1 VRINVRERGE
11 TLLTPLQW
19 EVISNDPSFASLV
32 DMSIL
37 SAEPARRKSGWRL
50 KAGAYVGRAT
60 LGGIDVN
67 IVEKVP
73 GATNALLSALAPR
86 SFQLTQA
93 TMRESLAGRPDA
105 MIASM
110 LIASTRTYLSHGGE
124 AEYREEHLTGAYVT
138 GRLDV
143 RRTAGLRA
151 RGVRHRVAFSRN
163 VLDDDT
169 PLNRSIFGALGVL
182 ATPGASS
189 EFGVHVTAGAR
200 ALRSSFGLSA
210 KTSSM
215 MSRSELREEAALVA
229 GANHFRRDTSAQ
241 EAGVLASAVL
251 EGAAFL
257 GEAGTRLIPRS
268 WFVNLEELFE
278 RLLRKLV
285 SDSLGEE
292 AKVASA
298 AEWPGGT
305 RPPPLFPEHSRRYAS
320 NPDLVILQKG
330 CLTIGDAK
338 YKDFD
343 TWPSASDIY
352 QLISHAAACGAE
364 RAGLFYPSEKGIV
377 ITPLG
382 VAATGCHAWAF
393 GIDLTNPTES
403 IRETMRAMSLVK

>member
-1 VRINVRERGE
+1 MIDVRERGE
-11 TLLTPLQW
+11 TLLTPKEW
-19 EVISNDPSFASLV
+19 EAISNDPSFASLV
-32 DMSIL
+32 DKSIL
-37 SAEPARRKSGWRL
+37 SAEPARRQSGWRL

-124 AEYREEHLTGAYVT
+124 AEYRNEHLTGAYVT

-189 EFGVHVTAGAR
+189 EFGVHVTAAAR

-210 KTSSM
+210 KTSLM
-215 MSRSELREEAALVA
+215 MSRSELREEAAHVA
-229 GANHFRRDTSAQ
+229 EAKTFRRESSAQ

-251 EGAAFL
+251 EGAAFV
-257 GEAGTRLIPRS
+257 GESGTRLIPRS

-278 RLLRKLV
+278 RLIRKLV
-285 SDSLGEE
+285 SDLLGEE

-298 AEWPGGT
+298 AEWPGRA
-305 RPPPLFPEHSRRYAS
+305 RPPPLFPDHSKRYAS
-320 NPDLVILQKG
+320 NPDLVILRKG
-330 CLTIGDAK
+330 CLAIGDAK
-338 YKDFD
+338 YK
-343 TWPSASDIY
+343 P
-352 QLISHAAACGAE
+352 
-364 RAGLFYPSEKGIV
+364 
-377 ITPLG
+377 
-382 VAATGCHAWAF
+382 AF
-393 GIDLTNPTES
+393 PKW
-403 IRETMRAMSLVK
+403 RVV